1 MGPIDDAAATA
12 SRTDPGIWVEHV
24 DDADDPRLDDFRHLR
39 DPELRRA
46 TEQRAYVAESPLVV
60 RHLLRS
66 GRPVRSVLVDERR
79 LDRLAPELAGLAARA
94 VPVRVVPPAVLA
106 QVVGFDLHRGALA
119 AGERWALP
127 EPAALLARARIV
139 LVLERV
145 NDHENLGIALRTA
158 AALGVDAVL
167 LCPECSDPLY
177 RRCLRVS
184 IGHALT
190 VPWTR
195 LTPWPDGL
203 AGLRAAGFT
212 TLALTPERGAEP
224 LRAVRPAPDERVAVL
239 VGAEGP
245 GLRPDV
251 LDAADRRV
259 RIPMVGD
266 VDSLNV
272 ATAAAIALHHVVE
285 AVRPTP

>member
-1 MGPIDDAAATA
+1 VGRIDDAAATA
-12 SRTDPGIWVEHV
+12 GPTGDVPGVERV
-24 DDADDPRLDDFRHLR
+24 VDADDPRLDDFRHLR
-39 DPELRRA
+39 DAELRRA
-46 TEQRAYVAESPLVV
+46 TEERAYVAESPLVV

-66 GRPVRSVLVDERR
+66 GRTVRSVLVDERG
-79 LDRLAPELAGLAARA
+79 LARLAPELAGRTE
-94 VPVRVVPPAVLA
+94 PVRVVPPAVLA

-127 EPAALLARARIV
+127 DPSALLAHARIV

-195 LTPWPDGL
+195 LGPWPAGL
-203 AGLRAAGFT
+203 GVLRAAGFT
-212 TLALTPERGAEP
+212 TLALTPDRDAEP
-224 LRAVRPAPDERVAVL
+224 LRAVQPAPDERVAVL

-251 LDAADRRV
+251 LGAADRRV
-259 RIPMVGD
+259 RIPMAGD

-285 AVRPTP
+285 ALRPTP

>member
-1 MGPIDDAAATA
+1 VGPDGATRPSPPA
-12 SRTDPGIWVEHV
+12 DHHPVVERV

-46 TEQRAYVAESPLVV
+46 TEERAYVAESPLVV

-66 GRPVRSVLVDERR
+66 GRPVRSVLVDEA
-79 LDRLAPELAGLAARA
+79 RLAKLEPDLAGRA
-94 VPVRVVPPAVLA
+94 VPVRVVTPAVLA
-106 QVVGFDLHRGALA
+106 RVVGFDLHRGALA
-119 AGERWALP
+119 AGERWPLP
-127 EPAALLARARIV
+127 RASALLSEAQVV

-145 NDHENLGIALRTA
+145 NDHENLGIVLRTA

-195 LTPWPDGL
+195 LDPWPGGL
-203 AGLRAAGFT
+203 DDLRDAGFT
-212 TLALTPERGAEP
+212 RVALTPDPAAEP
-224 LRAVRPAPDERVAVL
+224 LRAVRPGPSERVALL

-245 GLRPDV
+245 GLRAEV
-251 LDAADRRV
+251 LGAADRRV
-259 RIPMVGD
+259 RIPMVAG

-272 ATAAAIALHHVVE
+272 ATAAAIALHHVLE
-285 AVRPTP
+285 ARRPLP

>member
-1 MGPIDDAAATA
+1 MVPTEPSEVGVDGVA
-12 SRTDPGIWVEHV
+12 VEVV

-46 TEQRAYVAESPLVV
+46 TESRAYVAESPLVV

-66 GRPVRSVLVDERR
+66 GRPVRSVLVDPLR
-79 LDRLAPELAGLAARA
+79 LQRLAPDLAGRD
-94 VPVRVVPPAVLA
+94 VPVRVADPDVLA
-106 QVVGFDLHRGALA
+106 RVVGFDLHRGALA
-119 AGERWALP
+119 AGERWPLP
-127 EPAALLARARIV
+127 DAASLLARARVV

-158 AALGVDAVL
+158 AALGADAVL

-195 LTPWPDGL
+195 LEPWP
-203 AGLRAAGFT
+203 AGLDLLADHGVAT
-212 TLALTPERGAEP
+212 VALTPDPGAEP
-224 LRAVRPAPDERVAVL
+224 LRDLRPGRDDRVALL

-245 GLRPDV
+245 GLRAEV
-251 LDAADRRV
+251 LAAADRRV
-259 RIPMVGD
+259 RIPMAGT

>member
-1 MGPIDDAAATA
+1 VEPGDATEHAVLPAGGPLVERLDD
-12 SRTDPGIWVEHV
+12 P
-24 DDADDPRLDDFRHLR
+24 DDPRLDDFRHLR

-46 TEQRAYVAESPLVV
+46 TEERVYVAESPLVV

-66 GRPVRSVLVDERR
+66 GRPVRSVLVDEA
-79 LDRLAPELAGLAARA
+79 RLAKLAPDLAGHP
-94 VPVRVVPPAVLA
+94 VPVRVVPPALLA

-119 AGERWALP
+119 AGERWPLP
-127 EPAALLARARIV
+127 APSTVLEPAQVV

-158 AALGVDAVL
+158 AALGADAVL

-195 LTPWPDGL
+195 LDPWPGGL
-203 AGLRAAGFT
+203 DDLRAAGFVRI
-212 TLALTPERGAEP
+212 ALTPDAAAEP
-224 LRAVRPAPDERVAVL
+224 LRAVRPAPGDRLALL

-245 GLRPDV
+245 GLRAEV

-259 RIPMVGD
+259 RIPMLAG